1 MNGFGI
7 SYTRLRIIQAYLKE
21 TGNFMLNDLAK
32 TVKAQ
37 LYERVSSPLLGAFT
51 ISWVAWNYRFV
62 LVIVSSMPVKEKF
75 TYIDSNLFDSYQ
87 NIFLHGTLYPLLTTL
102 SLIFIYPFPAKFVYE
117 FWRKRQREL
126 KEIQQRIDDE
136 TPLTREEA
144 RELRHETLN
153 TRLEFEQELERRSG
167 EITQLKGAIKELQS
181 REKTGVD
188 RPPKK
193 STKAAPTKAVE
204 TNSMLDENQIQML
217 QKIASREGI
226 PKQHLIFSSGSDK
239 ILSEYNLGELEE
251 KGYASEHFEDRLEGN
266 SVFAT
271 HTGRSYLINHA
282 RNNNHARD
290 DNPPLP

>member
-1 MNGFGI
+1 
-7 SYTRLRIIQAYLKE
+7 
-21 TGNFMLNDLAK
+21 MLNDLAK

-51 ISWVAWNYRFV
+51 ISWFAWNYRFV
-62 LVIVSSMPVKEKF
+62 LVIVSSMPVTEKF
-75 TYIDSNLFDSYQ
+75 TYIDSSLFNSYQ

-167 EITQLKGAIKELQS
+167 EITRLKEAIKELQPF
-181 REKTGVD
+181 EKTGID

-193 STKAAPTKAVE
+193 STKTVPAKSVE
-204 TNSMLDENQIQML
+204 TSSALDENQIQML
-217 QKIASREGI
+217 QKIASSEGI
-226 PKQHLIFSSGSDK
+226 QKSGLIISSGSDK
-239 ILSEYNLGELEE
+239 ILSDYNLGELET
-251 KGYASEHFEDRLEGN
+251 KGYASERYESRLGGIA
-266 SVFAT
+266 VFVT
-271 HTGRSYLINHA
+271 HAGRSYLINHS
-282 RNNNHARD
+282 RNNNHAGD
-290 DNPPLP
+290 GNPPLPSP